1 MAPGSADRTPLPR
14 WVPRRPQQ
22 ARRLRRRCA
31 ARLAALERAAAE
43 AELRLRGQGDLMATV
58 SHEMREPLNGILGMA
73 RLLAQTPLSEEQSG
87 YLAAVLESGEMLL
100 TLVNDLLDL
109 SRVEAGRL
117 ALQPV
122 DFALDPFLERIR
134 LVTGLRAEQRGLR
147 LVIER
152 RPGTAEVVRGDP
164 ARLRQVLL
172 NLLGNALKFTEEGE
186 IRLTVSPEPAP
197 PGRIGLRFEVTD
209 TGIGIAEEALAR
221 LARPFFQA
229 GTGAG
234 FGGSGLGLV
243 IARRLVE
250 AMEGRLEFESRPG
263 AGTVVRATV
272 RLLPARN
279 RGLDTGPGDAA
290 LAGAALLVVD
300 RQKRSR
306 QTIRALVES
315 WGLVARE
322 AGDAERAWLL
332 LHEAA
337 DRGAAFDYVVI
348 ARDSVRGAAE
358 ELAQRIRAAPRLA
371 HARLVMLAA
380 AGLRGDAARAKAAGF
395 DAFLPKPVS
404 AETLFAC
411 LARLRSGR
419 GEELVTAHSIGDH
432 RGPRLRVLV
441 ADDNPVNLRLLSIML
456 ERAGHEVTTVAD
468 GQQAVAAV
476 AAGSFDLV
484 LMDLQM
490 PTMGGLE
497 AARRIRA
504 LEDPAKAA
512 VPIVAVTA
520 NAMEGEDARCRA
532 AGMTGYLTKPVER
545 ARLLDLVAR
554 SVGSARAR
562 A

>member
-1 MAPGSADRTPLPR
+1 MPR
-14 WVPRRPQQ
+14 WVPRRAPQ
-22 ARRLRRRCA
+22 ARRLRRRYE
-31 ARLAALERAAAE
+31 ARLAVLEAAAAE
-43 AELRLRGQGDLMATV
+43 AEMRLRGQSDLMATV

-73 RLLAQTPLSEEQSG
+73 RLLAQTPLAEEQSG

-117 ALQPV
+117 ALEPV

-134 LVTGLRAEQRGLR
+134 LLVALRAEQRGLR

-152 RPGTAEVVRGDP
+152 QPETAELVRGDP

-186 IRLTVSPEPAP
+186 IRLTVAPEAAPA
-197 PGRIGLRFEVTD
+197 GRIGLRFEVTD
-209 TGIGIAEEALAR
+209 TGIGIPEDAVAK

-234 FGGSGLGLV
+234 FGGSGLGLL

-250 AMEGRLEFESRPG
+250 AMRGRLELESRPG
-263 AGTVVRATV
+263 GGTVARAIV
-272 RLLPARN
+272 QLEPPRSRH
-279 RGLDTGPGDAA
+279 RGAASGDAA

-300 RQKRSR
+300 RQRRSR

-322 AGDAERAWLL
+322 AADAERAWLL

-348 ARDSVRGAAE
+348 ASDTDRATAE
-358 ELAQRIRAAPRLA
+358 ELARRIRATPRLA

-380 AGLRGDAARAKAAGF
+380 AGLRGDAAQAKAAGF

-404 AETLFAC
+404 AETLLAC

-419 GEELVTAHSIGDH
+419 GDELVTAHSIGED
-432 RGPRLRVLV
+432 RGRRLRVLV

-456 ERAGHEVTTVAD
+456 ERAGHEVVTVTD
-468 GQQAVAAV
+468 GREAVAAV
-476 AAGSFDLV
+476 AAGTFDLV

-490 PTMGGLE
+490 PNMGGLE
-497 AARRIRA
+497 ASRRIRA
-504 LEDPAKAA
+504 LDDPAKAS
-512 VPIVAVTA
+512 VPILAVTA
-520 NAMEGEDARCRA
+520 NALEGEEARCRA
-532 AGMTGYLTKPVER
+532 AGMSGYLTKPVER
-545 ARLLDLVAR
+545 ARLLDLVSR
-554 SVGSARAR
+554 SVEATVAGV
-562 A
+562 